1 MAPVMNRQDSRA
13 RAEEAWRLRA
23 TGRTW
28 AEIAVEIGYGS
39 PSAAYMAVTR
49 LNKRTPAASPE
60 TVRRSAAEGLRVMRA
75 VLFEQFADAKQRGD
89 NDDLVLL
96 GKELRNNIAEDAK
109 LNGAHAPVKSQV
121 DINVRQDAVA
131 IIADA
136 RSRLLST
143 IDAEVIDV
151 KELTQ

>member
-1 MAPVMNRQDSRA
+1 
-13 RAEEAWRLRA
+13 
-23 TGRTW
+23 
-28 AEIAVEIGYGS
+28 
-39 PSAAYMAVTR
+39 
-49 LNKRTPAASPE
+49 
-60 TVRRSAAEGLRVMRA
+60 MRA

-109 LNGAHAPVKSQV
+109 LNGAHAPARSQV

-136 RSRLLST
+136 RSRLLSA
-143 IDAEVIDV
+143 IDAEVVDV